1 MGGEPLAALPGQ
13 LSEKLAASELD
24 SGSMTR
30 KKKWQAAAQSDMLGL
45 SSFSFDGADS
55 DKWSDLTSSVLH
67 SMPKEVEF
75 EPDQHL
81 AENQKMIVELFNSL
95 DKDSS

>member
-67 SMPKEVEF
+67 SMPKE
-75 EPDQHL
+75 P
-81 AENQKMIVELFNSL
+81 ENDCGAFQLIRQGFIGKGGEERVQEDI
-95 DKDSS
+95 